1 LTSLLSL
8 LGLGMGGGGGGT
20 QATQTTPA
28 DVQLMEEI
36 FGTNLFSKDPGGISV
51 ADAAAGKRNFN
62 DGGSIDDLLQLLR
75 G

>member
-1 LTSLLSL
+1 MASLLAML
-8 LGLGMGGGGGGT
+8 GGGAT
-20 QATQTTPA
+20 AAAPQATQTPLA

-36 FGTNLFSKDPGGISV
+36 FGTRLFSQDPGGISV

-62 DGGSIDDLLQLLR
+62 AGGSIDDLLRILK